1 MEGSYARPRNQPNGS
16 APGRRPSVEGRRP
29 GGSEGLAPSSATLPG
44 VKTRAERFD
53 EERKQVIESC
63 FSKMDTNGQPAESY
77 ITHIRIQEDAAY
89 PQVPPPPNSPD
100 VNKKPRL
107 IIISVRNSGRVR
119 LHKARENPNKSFS
132 IGKTWNLEDL
142 SAVESFASAV
152 PSTPEE
158 SQRKEWAGDAGFI
171 VTIIK
176 PYYWQAGTTKE
187 KEFFIASL
195 VKIYR
200 KYTQGKIPQL
210 IGFSP
215 KEIDQV
221 LGLPGGQPRP
231 GPPSQQRS
239 GPPPSRPGRPPSP
252 NRGPPPRISPE
263 PFGMQQRQQ
272 SGPRS
277 RPPTAGDGLPR
288 ALSSQGPS
296 AIPPY
301 LPGRDPARQPRPQP
315 SMERN
320 MRQPASREQIRPA
333 AGQTPSF
340 TSSQLLTPQSSR
352 SEFNQR
358 PDTPE
363 SGSISSKA
371 PSLQLQ
377 QSPRRRPVPSDDA
390 RSVDET
396 SVDEPGL
403 GISTTERRRPNGF
416 PVADRRE
423 PSPRGLRPGT
433 AQSNGSSIMSRNEEL
448 FVDER
453 PRNAPPERRRPPML
467 SANSGG
473 QRSFTSDS
481 PSEFSTRS
489 QTPPVTG
496 APQSGRRP
504 QASLPESTQPS
515 FNAEPPRMKS
525 TAEPEPPQPAP
536 EVAPPEIPKARE
548 PKPPPPPPEV
558 TVPEP
563 EPAPP
568 VQPLSPREEDHRP
581 GLGPMVKKK
590 PPTEVANVLRK
601 AAFAYNAFKPRAGG
615 AGDKLLAKDESKP
628 SDEPDGIS
636 GVVPAPS
643 LRKDTKDAK
652 DETVSSLKP
661 DRDSKERP
669 HIITG
674 DVPSVTV
681 SSPTST
687 APLLQQPEDTKR
699 PRGSRSPSPEK
710 SKAQTEESAKA
721 QTEPEPEGR
730 RQKRRSNQQAK
741 YLTKLGIDPSILE
754 GRGLEFEATLEDFGW
769 GSSDLHPKKIEALEA
784 DIKRELGRV
793 EAGSWLNHLDQKDD
807 RVEAVEKMLDKAI
820 AECDELEGLLTLYNV
835 ELSSLN
841 DDIAFIEA
849 QGQGL
854 QVQTANQK
862 LLQTELQQLVDT
874 ISITRSQLEPLKRA
888 PIGKVEGLE
897 SIESSLLLLY
907 KAMITIDPT
916 VIQGSR
922 SSTVDDPS
930 KFGNSASFGNSEL
943 ATMRSLQEKRDIY
956 LNEST
961 LFLERLKQFMDMT
974 FGAALMDTKDAIAR
988 QITSDSNPPTKIY
1001 LSAHD
1006 VARNTLW
1013 QYSPLLLFAKEINR
1027 SIWEELIRMYQ
1038 ARAQPIYQ
1046 DEMRDNISAWK
1057 KVARKPTGDEQDLLF
1072 TSQEKETESLSGAA
1086 RKLTVKRSQTL
1097 ARGLRSASGDKEA
1110 KVEKSQSGKLH
1121 PFEVFASSLDE
1132 LSPLIF
1138 TEQNFVTDFFH
1149 ATSAENIDFP
1159 DAVNTAPPEGRR
1171 GTNLFARK
1179 LFEPDRAMAKR
1190 VMEVMEEIYSSWPTD
1205 MQNLMEWAVKAD
1217 PLQGVGILCAIDRK
1231 LAELEDTNQDFITRT
1246 LQKMQERLTGLFA
1259 RFVDEQ
1265 IRAIEDTKVKIKKRK
1280 GVIAFIKTFPHFSLA
1295 IENMLPASDDPERLD
1310 VRNMV
1315 DDAYQK
1321 INKAMFESLKV
1332 IAKESPAVMA
1342 VQGQGDPEDK
1352 EALNYH
1358 ILLIENMNHYMEEV
1372 DERADSVLGDWR
1384 TKAAEEMNEHMALYV
1399 DAVIRRPLGKLLEF
1413 LESTETL
1420 LGSLPSGTPP
1430 SSLASRSSHSRSLFR
1445 KLVSSHDSK
1454 ELRRGI
1460 EALKKRVDKHF
1471 GDADDPGLSRNLVAK
1486 VLKECEQMYID
1497 VWERAVQI
1505 NQDVYAGEVEIEWK
1519 REDIPS
1525 GFRR

>member
-1 MEGSYARPRNQPNGS
+1 MEGNYPRPRNQPNWS
-16 APGRRPSVEGRRP
+16 ASGRRPSLEGRR
-29 GGSEGLAPSSATLPG
+29 GGGPEGLAPPSVTLPG
-44 VKTRAERFD
+44 GKTRAERFED
-53 EERKQVIESC
+53 ERKQVIESC
-63 FSKMDTNGQPAESY
+63 FSKLDPNGQPAESY

-89 PQVPPPPNSPD
+89 PQVPPPPNSPEA
-100 VNKKPRL
+100 NKKPRL

-142 SAVESFASAV
+142 SAVESFASSV

-158 SQRKEWAGDAGFI
+158 SQWKEWAGDSGFI
-171 VTIIK
+171 VTIVK

-187 KEFFIASL
+187 KEFFVASL

-200 KYTQGKIPQL
+200 KYTQGKVPQL
-210 IGFSP
+210 IGFGP
-215 KEIDQV
+215 KEIDQI
-221 LGLPGGQPRP
+221 LGLPGIKPRS
-231 GPPSQQRS
+231 GPPSQQRP
-239 GPPPSRPGRPPSP
+239 GPPPRPGRPTSP
-252 NRGPPPRISPE
+252 NRGPPPRVSPE
-263 PFGMQQRQQ
+263 TFGTQQRQQ
-272 SGPRS
+272 SGSRG
-277 RPPTAGDGLPR
+277 RPPTAGDGPPR
-288 ALSSQGPS
+288 APSSQGPS
-296 AIPPY
+296 PTPPY
-301 LPGRDPARQPRPQP
+301 FPVRDPERHPRPQP

-320 MRQPASREQIRPA
+320 MRQPASREQMRPTP
-333 AGQTPSF
+333 GQAPSF
-340 TSSQLLTPQSSR
+340 TSSQHLTPQSSR

-371 PSLQLQ
+371 PSLQHQ
-377 QSPRRRPVPSDDA
+377 QSPRRRPVLSDDA
-390 RSVDET
+390 RSIEET
-396 SVDEPGL
+396 PLDEPGL
-403 GISTTERRRPNGF
+403 GISTTDRRRPNGF
-416 PVADRRE
+416 PAGDRRE
-423 PSPRGLRPGT
+423 PSPRELRPGT
-433 AQSNGSSIMSRNEEL
+433 AQSNGSSILSRNEEM

-453 PRNAPPERRRPPML
+453 PRNAPPERRRPPIPL
-467 SANSGG
+467 ANSSG
-473 QRSFTSDS
+473 QRNFATD
-481 PSEFSTRS
+481 PLSEFSTPL
-489 QTPPVTG
+489 QTPPVTSTL
-496 APQSGRRP
+496 QNGRRP
-504 QASLPESTQPS
+504 QAPPPENAQSFSNTELPII
-515 FNAEPPRMKS
+515 KS
-525 TAEPEPPQPAP
+525 KVEPEPPQPLP
-536 EVAPPEIPKARE
+536 EVAPPEVPKTRQ
-548 PKPPPPPPEV
+548 PKPPPPPEV
-558 TVPEP
+558 TEP
-563 EPAPP
+563 EPAPAP
-568 VQPLSPREEDHRP
+568 AVQPLSPKEEEDHRP

-590 PPTEVANVLRK
+590 PPAEVANVLRK
-601 AAFAYNAFKPRAGG
+601 AAFAYNVFKPRVGG
-615 AGDKLLAKDESKP
+615 AGDKLLAKEEPKP
-628 SDEPDGIS
+628 SNEPDGIS

-643 LRKDTKDAK
+643 LRKDTSN
-652 DETVSSLKP
+652 ETVPSLKP
-661 DRDSKERP
+661 DRNSKERP
-669 HIITG
+669 HINTG

-687 APLLQQPEDTKR
+687 GPLLQQLDDVGGS
-699 PRGSRSPSPEK
+699 RGSRSPSPEK
-710 SKAQTEESAKA
+710 AKAQTEEKGKA
-721 QTEPEPEGR
+721 QAETEPEGR
-730 RQKRRSNQQAK
+730 RQKRRSNHK
-741 YLTKLGIDPSILE
+741 TRYLTKLGIDPSILE

-769 GSSDLHPKKIEALEA
+769 GGSDLHPKKIEALEA

-793 EAGSWLNHLDQKDD
+793 EAGSWLSHLDQKDD

-862 LLQTELQQLVDT
+862 LLQTDLQQLVDT
-874 ISITRSQLEPLKRA
+874 ISITPGQLESLKRA

-897 SIESSLLLLY
+897 EIESSLLLLY

-916 VIQGSR
+916 LVQGSR

-930 KFGNSASFGNSEL
+930 KFANTSSFGNSEL
-943 ATMRSLQEKRDIY
+943 ASMRALQEKRDRY

-988 QITSDSNPPTKIY
+988 QAISDSKPSTK
-1001 LSAHD
+1001 LDVAAHD
-1006 VARNTLW
+1006 IARNALW
-1013 QYSPLLLFAKEINR
+1013 QYSPLLLFAKEISR
-1027 SIWEELIRMYQ
+1027 PTWDELIRMYQ
-1038 ARAQPIYQ
+1038 ARARPIYQ
-1046 DEMRDNISAWK
+1046 DEMRDNTITWK
-1057 KVARKPTGDEQDLLF
+1057 KIARKPTGDEQDLLF
-1072 TSQEKETESLSGAA
+1072 TSQEKEAESLSGAA

-1097 ARGLRSASGDKEA
+1097 ARGLRSTSGDKEA
-1110 KVEKSQSGKLH
+1110 KAEKSQSGKLH
-1121 PFEVFASSLDE
+1121 PFEVFAGVLDE

-1159 DAVNTAPPEGRR
+1159 DAVNAAPPEGRHS
-1171 GTNLFARK
+1171 TNLFARK

-1190 VMEVMEEIYSSWPTD
+1190 VMEVMEEMYSFWPTD

-1217 PLQGVGILCAIDRK
+1217 PLQGVGILCAIDHK

-1246 LQKMQERLTGLFA
+1246 LQKMQERLTGLFT

-1280 GVIAFIKTFPHFSLA
+1280 GVIAFIKTFPHFSLT

-1372 DERADSVLGDWR
+1372 DERADSVLADWR
-1384 TKAAEEMNEHMALYV
+1384 AKAAEEMNEHMALYV

-1420 LGSLPSGTPP
+1420 LGSLPSGTPS

-1445 KLVSSHDSK
+1445 KLVASHDSK

-1460 EALKKRVDKHF
+1460 EALRKRVDKHF

-1486 VLKECEQMYID
+1486 VLKECEQKYID
-1497 VWERAVQI
+1497 VWERAVQV

-1519 REDIPS
+1519 REDVSS